1 MSVFNARKAYV
12 AKTVD
17 ELNSLFVDR
26 KSNKAVYARFVF
38 AGPGPLKND
47 VVEHP
52 KLRKEIKSAVIG
64 VHDVAYP
71 FENGLSEA
79 VRLSRGAMS
88 NIAHARGQALIKKLF
103 TRIAKDNK
111 KYSIGA
117 RDTFE
122 GMREGAAMTLLV
134 TEDAPYQT
142 IVCEPTIA
150 PKDSK
155 EEDPDQGTHLVFHHA
170 VSEKDLAGKL
180 KEIEQDNTV
189 VVREVVQ
196 FVDWALDHAER
207 LHKCNVEVIAVR
219 SPEGLQFK
227 AGFGG
232 IAALT
237 RYEFHPSSEDTEFVD
252 LEDSDESSSKEDDD
266 DTGDIFG

>member
-26 KSNKAVYARFVF
+26 KANKAVYARFVI

-47 VVEHP
+47 LVEHP
-52 KLRKEIKSAVIG
+52 KLLKEIKSAIIG

-79 VRLSRGAMS
+79 VRLSKGAMS

-111 KYSIGA
+111 KCSIGA

-122 GMREGAAMTLLV
+122 AMGEGAATTLLI

-142 IVCEPTIA
+142 IVCEPTVA
-150 PKDSK
+150 QKDSK
-155 EEDPDQGTHLVFHHA
+155 EDTGNGSHLVFHHA
-170 VSEKDLAGKL
+170 VSEKDLENKL
-180 KEIEQDNTV
+180 KKIEQDKTV

-196 FVDWALDHAER
+196 FVDWALDHSER
-207 LHKCNVEVIAVR
+207 LHKCSVEVIAVR
-219 SPEGLQFK
+219 SPEGFQFK
-227 AGFGG
+227 CGFGG
-232 IAALT
+232 IATLT
-237 RYEFHPSSEDTEFVD
+237 RYEFHPSSEDTQFVD
-252 LEDSDESSSKEDDD
+252 LSDSDESSSDDDDD